1 MENSDHIVDKKDGTM
16 LAAIGGRIVE
26 ERPGFAKGIL
36 PLSEGVMQPTRV
48 FHAGAIV
55 TLADEVA
62 SRAIFGT
69 TESDPKR
76 KFPYSVQLSV
86 NLLTNDPVGPLTAES
101 TVTREGGLTLVD
113 TVVTTRDGQ
122 VAALMRSVHKMVDPA
137 KVGPHLLRSQ
147 NAAI

>member
-1 MENSDHIVDKKDGTM
+1 MDNTLVNRNKDGTM

-26 ERPGFAKGIL
+26 ERPGFARGVL
-36 PLSEGVMQPTRV
+36 PLSTGVMQPTGV

-62 SRAIFGT
+62 SRAIYNVGPA
-69 TESDPKR
+69 EDASR
-76 KFPYSVQLSV
+76 QKFPYSVQLSV
-86 NLLTNDPVGPLTAES
+86 NLLTNDPVGPLTADA

-122 VAALMRSVHKMVDPA
+122 VAALMRSVHKLVDA
-137 KVGPHLLRSQ
+137 SKVGPHLK
-147 NAAI
+147 